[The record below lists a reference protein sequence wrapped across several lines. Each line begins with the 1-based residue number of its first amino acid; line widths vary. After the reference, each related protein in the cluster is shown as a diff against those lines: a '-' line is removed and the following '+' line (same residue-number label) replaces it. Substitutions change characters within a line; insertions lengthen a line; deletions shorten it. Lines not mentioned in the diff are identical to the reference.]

1 MRRRYGDCARDD
13 GNCALCSLVNY
24 GRDCHDRPITKLAW
38 TRMANEM
45 DQPTLARL
53 SGVNIRLIQK
63 IENGEAS
70 AENVTAK
77 NLIALADALH
87 CHPKDLI

>member
-1 MRRRYGDCARDD
+1 MRRKYGDCIRDD
-13 GNCALCSLVNY
+13 GNCSLCSLVNY
-24 GRDCHDRPITKLAW
+24 GRDCHNRDITKLTW

-45 DQPTLARL
+45 TQPELARK
-53 SGVNIRLIQK
+53 SGVSLRLIQK

-77 NLIALADALH
+77 NLIALADALE
-87 CHPKDLI
+87 CNPKDLI